1 MSMLVQ
7 RKAQLKDAKLRQ
19 TNLVGKAEQQE
30 LRISKI
36 KIAMDHEVE
45 KEQITRTQQEKL
57 QA

>member
-1 MSMLVQ
+1 MLVQ